1 MNGYFPMFFLLALV
15 FTAWLAFERIKS
27 SKQDDERVR
36 AFWERER
43 EADGTRKKNLD
54 TISYIKVPNWIT
66 LDSLS
71 SSLPTDDEELNRC
84 NDILN
89 SLMSQRILN
98 LTGMTTTDIKLEYG
112 PANINK
118 VDEYDQNFTLF
129 AQTIYAYGERLHTLG
144 FDHEAMRV
152 LRFGIDSLSDISGNY
167 KLLATLY
174 IKSGQQEKI
183 AELRETA
190 EKLNSLLKNSII
202 KYLDELYP
210 SQPET
215 LNESN
220 Q

>member
-43 EADGTRKKNLD
+43 EADSTRKKNLD

-71 SSLPTDDEELNRC
+71 SSLPTDDTELNRC

-89 SLMSQRILN
+89 SLMHQRILN

-174 IKSGQQEKI
+174 IKYGQQDKI
-183 AELRETA
+183 PELKA
-190 EKLNSLLKNSII
+190 AASKLNSLLKNSII
-202 KYLDELYP
+202 KYLDELT
-210 SQPET
+210 PENNVN
-215 LNESN
+215 NE
-220 Q
+220 

>member
-183 AELRETA
+183 AELKETA

>member
-15 FTAWLAFERIKS
+15 FTAWLAFERLKS

-43 EADGTRKKNLD
+43 EADSTRKKNLD

-174 IKSGQQEKI
+174 IKYGQQEKI
-183 AELRETA
+183 SELKEAATN
-190 EKLNSLLKNSII
+190 LNSLLKNSII
-202 KYLDELYP
+202 KYLDEIT
-210 SQPET
+210 QEKT
-215 LNESN
+215 DTNEQTN
-220 Q
+220 

>member
-15 FTAWLAFERIKS
+15 FTAWLAFERLKS

-43 EADGTRKKNLD
+43 EADSTRKKNLD

-152 LRFGIDSLSDISGNY
+152 LRYGIDSLSDISGNY

-174 IKSGQQEKI
+174 IKYGQQEKI
-183 AELRETA
+183 SELKEAATN
-190 EKLNSLLKNSII
+190 LNSLLKNSII
-202 KYLDELYP
+202 KYLDEIT
-210 SQPET
+210 QEKT
-215 LNESN
+215 DTNEQTN
-220 Q
+220 